1 MFFLMSKTVF
11 ASYADNNT
19 SCIAA
24 GNVNDVIKILENDP
38 KRLFKWF
45 SDNQMKANKDN
56 CHLLI
61 VIMNMSP

>member
-1 MFFLMSKTVF
+1 MSKTVF
-11 ASYADNNT
+11 ANYADNNT